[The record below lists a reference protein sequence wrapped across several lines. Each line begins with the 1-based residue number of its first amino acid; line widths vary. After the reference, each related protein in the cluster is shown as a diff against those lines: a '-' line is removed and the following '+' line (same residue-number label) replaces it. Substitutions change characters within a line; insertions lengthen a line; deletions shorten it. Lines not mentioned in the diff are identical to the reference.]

1 MAWLNTVPWWLF
13 AIAGAV
19 FAGATN
25 VFIKTGMTG
34 VNSELA
40 TATRTT
46 LAVPILWL
54 IAVFAA
60 PRLSELTSWSARNW
74 LFLTFSAVASGLSWL
89 CMYKSISIAGVTKTL
104 PIDKSSIA
112 FGFILAVI
120 FLRDER
126 PNWQSIVATL
136 LILAA
141 LAITLIPDKKP
152 DDSPALTTTQNQN
165 K

>member
-1 MAWLNTVPWWLF
+1 MAWLNTIPWWLF

-25 VFIKTGMTG
+25 VFIKSGMQG

-40 TATRTT
+40 TAARTT
-46 LAVPILWL
+46 LAVPILWC

-60 PRLSELTSWSARNW
+60 PKISDIAHWSARNW
-74 LFLTFSAVASGLSWL
+74 LFISLSALASGLSWL

-104 PIDKSSIA
+104 PIDKSSLA
-112 FGFILAVI
+112 FGIILAII
-120 FLRDER
+120 FLRER
-126 PNWQSIVATL
+126 PNWQSIVATI

-141 LAITLIPDKKP
+141 LAVTLIPDKKA
-152 DDSPALTTTQNQN
+152 DDDAAPILTTQT

>member
-1 MAWLNTVPWWLF
+1 MAWLNSVPWWFF
-13 AIAGAV
+13 AVAGAV

-25 VFIKTGMTG
+25 VFIKAGMTG

-40 TATRTT
+40 TAARTT
-46 LAVPILWL
+46 LAVPIVWL
-54 IAVFAA
+54 IATFAA
-60 PRLSELTSWSARNW
+60 PKLSDIANWSARNW
-74 LFLTFSAVASGLSWL
+74 LFITFSALASGLSWL
-89 CMYKSISIAGVTKTL
+89 CMYKSISIAGVTRTL

-136 LILAA
+136 LVLAA
-141 LAITLIPDKKP
+141 LAVTLIPDKKADAAP
-152 DDSPALTTTQNQN
+152 TLTTQTQNN